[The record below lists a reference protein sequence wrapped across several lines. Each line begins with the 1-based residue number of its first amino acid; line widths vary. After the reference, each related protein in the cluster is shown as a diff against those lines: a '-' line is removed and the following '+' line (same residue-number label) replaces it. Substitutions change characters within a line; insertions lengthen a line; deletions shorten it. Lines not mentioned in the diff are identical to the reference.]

1 MAKKQDGWI
10 ALERKIYNN
19 SLFTEKPF
27 DKAHAWIDLLLMAN
41 HTTVVKDGREFKRGH
56 VYRSLNCFE
65 RRWGW
70 SFRKVK
76 AFMEYLEDEEM
87 IKVVYSNKS
96 GTCIHILKYENYQ
109 SKGRTTDSTT
119 KRTTK
124 RTTSKP
130 TESKDSG
137 KSCSTNCTTDFSKS
151 APQNNN
157 DINNND
163 FLKKKEKEE
172 FFSLSLEER
181 VYESISGGPSD
192 LALDVINRIESG
204 EKIDWQQYE
213 DEDGCM
219 DYEMQIIRSI
229 TNELQ
234 SRI

>member
-56 VYRSLNCFE
+56 VYRSLRCFE

-70 SFRKVK
+70 SVTKVIN
-76 AFMEYLEDEEM
+76 FMEYLEEEEM
-87 IKVVYSNKS
+87 IKVVYSNSS

-109 SKGRTTDSTT
+109 SKGRNTESNT
-119 KRTTK
+119 KSNK
-124 RTTSKP
+124 KNNTSKSCK
-130 TESKDSG
+130 SKDSA
-137 KSCSTNCTTDFSKS
+137 KPSNTKNDTQNQKKVT
-151 APQNNN
+151 QNNN

-181 VYESISGGPSD
+181 VYKSVKED
-192 LALDVINRIESG
+192 LTEQTKSLIADIESG
-204 EKIDWQQYE
+204 KNIDWQQYE

-219 DYEMQIIRSI
+219 PYQINMVRRFMDVI
-229 TNELQ
+229 
-234 SRI
+234 